1 MAAYEILLLNTAIP
15 QIQAAQ
21 SGDTYVVPRDI
32 AFSTVANL
40 ANGTN
45 LLPSLTFSSDTN
57 TGIYREGADALGFTA
72 GGGTNQ
78 MVLTSTGLGIGT
90 SSPAQPLDV
99 VSNSSANAIS
109 IRGRTADDIGT
120 LNFST
125 NAGSIIAQIQSRPNG
140 NELRFLVAGARSQTF
155 YTNGSEQMRLD
166 SSGNLGLGV
175 TPSTIS
181 AGRNLEVGFAGSG
194 IYSYSQTDTEFLSN
208 AYYNVGYKFGGTGR
222 AMMYAMGTAG
232 SGIHSWHTSTV
243 SGTANSAS
251 VTSGASYTVV
261 ALGSSTLAQWQAF
274 FNDSSNNPLTVTPT
288 LGQVLTGNATG
299 TLVGGGLVT
308 QNISFTQAMTLN
320 ASGNLGVG
328 ETNPGARLH
337 VDSGSTGNYAI
348 FKSTNANGGYAAFY
362 SGSTVQGDIGTAA
375 QIVSGGAATDFG
387 VNARGSRNLIFGTN
401 NTERARIT
409 SGGYFKASNNGTYAD
424 STGGY
429 HEFYQTN
436 NTDTVR
442 VTSTSTAVSGAYGV
456 YVDLT
461 TDPNATDS
469 FFLRCYGGANQRAS
483 IRSNGGLANY
493 QSNNVD
499 LSDIRTKTDISPL
512 ASYWNKIAALEIV
525 TYKYKDQ
532 THDDLNIGVI
542 AQQVEQVAPEF
553 VDPDGFGETP
563 EDGVPL
569 KTIYNKDLTFAAIKA
584 LQEAMAR
591 IEKLEAEVAALKGA

>member
-1 MAAYEILLLNTAIP
+1 MPPAFEVLLLNTAIP

-90 SSPAQPLDV
+90 NNPAYKLHVVNDTAATNTAVDVLALTQSST
-99 VSNSSANAIS
+99 
-109 IRGRTADDIGT
+109 GTADSG
-120 LNFST
+120 LG
-125 NAGSIIAQIQSRPNG
+125 AGILFNSERPTGGVIIKRGAIYG
-140 NELRFLVAGARSQTF
+140 VAGTDPDDDGALTF
-155 YTNGSEQMRLD
+155 YTLSDTGPSGFTEKMRLD

-175 TPSTIS
+175 TPSAWASDWKVMQIGGRS
-181 AGRNLEVGFAGSG
+181 AFAQYNVNASAIVANNVYFAGAGGSNPTYIDTAAASFYQQVNGQHNWQTAASG
-194 IYSYSQTDTEFLSN
+194 T
-208 AYYNVGYKFGGTGR
+208 GGTG
-222 AMMYAMGTAG
+222 
-232 SGIHSWHTSTV
+232 
-243 SGTANSAS
+243 
-251 VTSGASYTVV
+251 
-261 ALGSSTLAQWQAF
+261 
-274 FNDSSNNPLTVTPT
+274 P
-288 LGQVLTGNATG
+288 
-299 TLVGGGLVT
+299 
-308 QNISFTQAMTLN
+308 ISFTQAMTL
-320 ASGNLGVG
+320 SGTSGPALRVGVTADLAG
-328 ETNPGARLH
+328 FNFQGANQVGFSVH
-337 VDSGSTGNYAI
+337 NSGSSA
-348 FKSTNANGGYAAFY
+348 
-362 SGSTVQGDIGTAA
+362 TAA
-375 QIVSGGAATDFG
+375 YFSAANNVTLTSAGNFAVINGVDGILFGASA
-387 VNARGSRNLIFGTN
+387 A
-401 NTERARIT
+401 ERARIT

-493 QSNNVD
+493 QANDVN
-499 LSDIRTKTDISPL
+499 LSDQRVKKDIVAAP
-512 ASYWNKIAALEIV
+512 SYWDKIKGIEIV
-525 TYKYKDQ
+525 HFKYKDQ
-532 THDDLNIGVI
+532 THDDNNVGVI

-553 VDPDGFGETP
+553 VDQNGWGDTP

-569 KTIYNKDLTFAAIKA
+569 KSIYTSDMYHAAIKA